1 MREMA
6 GTMTFHHDITGCLDE
21 RIGARGLA
29 HAALDARLHALEPKL
44 AELRESLGQGGY
56 RMLGIARENQDI
68 ETTRAALERLF
79 DGAKT
84 LVVFGTGGSSLGG
97 QTLARLA
104 GWCIPGDQRP
114 AANTLPRVRFYD
126 NLDPLS
132 LQHGLNLL
140 DPETTRFLVIS
151 KSGGTAE
158 TLMQALSALDWM
170 RRADMGHMIP
180 RAFLGLS
187 EPAREG
193 TKNPLRQLFEGLGV
207 PLLDHD
213 PEIGGRFSV
222 FSNVGMIVALA
233 RGLDAHAIRDGGRQV
248 LDELESQSAA
258 DFAPAV
264 GAATA
269 VALAEDKGVRVN
281 VMMPYADRLS
291 HLARWYVQLW
301 AESLGK
307 DGKGTTPLAALGP
320 VDQHSQ
326 LQLFMDGPPDH
337 MITLIRPAHGR
348 DDPPMP
354 ADLAEMAGAE
364 NLAGRR
370 VSELV
375 SAQQQAIGDALMQA
389 GRPVRVIDVDNPDE
403 TTLGHLLM
411 HMMVETIL
419 AGHLLGVDP
428 FGQPGVELGKKLT
441 REYLAASDERDSAH
455 SPARRGAD

>member
-1 MREMA
+1 
-6 GTMTFHHDITGCLDE
+6 MTFHHDISGCLED
-21 RIGARGLA
+21 RIGAQGLS
-29 HAALDARLHALEPKL
+29 HAALEDRLRVLAPKM
-44 AELRESLGQGGY
+44 AELREHLPRAGY
-56 RMLGIARENQDI
+56 RMLGVARDTGDI
-68 ETTRAALERLF
+68 ETTRAALDRLCQ
-79 DGAKT
+79 GAKT

-126 NLDPLS
+126 NLDPVS
-132 LQHGLNLL
+132 LEHGLNLH

-158 TLMQALSALDWM
+158 TLMQALAALDWM
-170 RRADMGHMIP
+170 RRADMAHMIP

-193 TKNPLRQLFEGLGV
+193 VKNPLRQLFEGLDI

-233 RGLDAHAIRDGGRQV
+233 RGLDAQAIRAGGAQV
-248 LDELESQSAA
+248 LDELDRDPA
-258 DFAPAV
+258 DYAPAA
-264 GAATA
+264 GAAAA

-337 MITLIRPAHGR
+337 FITLIRPAHGR

-354 ADLAEMAGAE
+354 ADLAEMAGAD

-375 SAQQQAIGDALMQA
+375 CAQQQAIGDALMQA

-403 TTLGHLLM
+403 TTLGRLLM
-411 HMMVETIL
+411 HMMIETIL

-441 REYLAASDERDSAH
+441 LEYLAASDGHDAAH
-455 SPARRGAD
+455 SPTRRGAD

>member
-1 MREMA
+1 MA
-6 GTMTFHHDITGCLDE
+6 SDMAVHHNIDGCLDE
-21 RIGARGLA
+21 RIGARGISRTALA
-29 HAALDARLHALEPKL
+29 ARLQALTPKMS
-44 AELRESLGQGGY
+44 ELRDSLTRGGY
-56 RMLGIARENQDI
+56 RMLGVALDTEDI
-68 ETTRAALERLF
+68 ETTRAALHRLF
-79 DGAKT
+79 DGAET
-84 LVVFGTGGSSLGG
+84 LIVFGTGGSSLGG

-114 AANTLPRVRFYD
+114 SASRLPRVRFYD

-132 LQHGLNLL
+132 LQNGLNLL
-140 DPETTRFLVIS
+140 DPATTRFLVIS

-170 RRADMGHMIP
+170 RRADMAEMIP
-180 RAFLGLS
+180 RTFLGLS
-187 EPAREG
+187 EPARESA
-193 TKNPLRQLFEGLGV
+193 KNPLRQLFEGLGI

-213 PEIGGRFSV
+213 PGIGGRFSV

-233 RGLDAHAIRDGGRQV
+233 RGLDPHAIREGGRQV
-248 LDELESQSAA
+248 LDELDRAPE
-258 DFAPAV
+258 DYAPAV

-291 HLARWYVQLW
+291 HFARWYVQLW

-337 MITLIRPAHGR
+337 FITLIRPSHRR

-354 ADLAEMAGAE
+354 ADLAEMAGAD

-370 VSELV
+370 VSALV
-375 SAQQQAIGDALMQA
+375 SAQQQAIADALIQA
-389 GRPVRVIDVDNPDE
+389 GRPVRVIDVDNLDE
-403 TTLGHLLM
+403 TTLGGLLM

-428 FGQPGVELGKKLT
+428 FGQPGVELGKTLT
-441 REYLAASDERDSAH
+441 REYLAGSDEREHPDT
-455 SPARRGAD
+455 PT

>member
-1 MREMA
+1 
-6 GTMTFHHDITGCLDE
+6 MTFHHNITGCLEE
-21 RIGARGLA
+21 RIGAQGLSR
-29 HAALDARLHALEPKL
+29 AALDDRLRALAPKM
-44 AELRESLGQGGY
+44 AELREGLAQSGY
-56 RMLGIARENQDI
+56 RMLGVARETEDI
-68 ETTRAALERLF
+68 ETTRAALDRLF
-79 DGAKT
+79 EGAKT
-84 LVVFGTGGSSLGG
+84 LIVFGTGGSSLGG

-104 GWCIPGDQRP
+104 GWCIPGDQRH
-114 AANTLPRVRFYD
+114 AAGLLPRVRFYD

-158 TLMQALSALDWM
+158 TLMQALSALGWM
-170 RRADMGHMIP
+170 RRADMAEMIP

-187 EPAREG
+187 EPSREG
-193 TKNPLRQLFEGLGV
+193 AKNPLRTLFQGLGI
-207 PLLDHD
+207 PMLDHD
-213 PEIGGRFSV
+213 AEIGGRFSV

-233 RGLDAHAIRDGGRQV
+233 RGLDAAAIRAGGARV
-248 LDELESQSAA
+248 LDELDCDPE
-258 DFAPAV
+258 DYAPAV

-269 VALAEDKGVRVN
+269 VALAEDKGVSVN

-337 MITLIRPAHGR
+337 YITLIRPKHGH

-354 ADLAEMAGAE
+354 ADLAAAAGVDY
-364 NLAGRR
+364 LAGRR

-375 SAQQQAIGDALMQA
+375 SAQQHAIADALMHA

-403 TTLGHLLM
+403 TTLGRLLM

-428 FGQPGVELGKKLT
+428 FGQPGVELGKTLT
-441 REYLAASDERDSAH
+441 REYLKRDPKSM
-455 SPARRGAD
+455 SPA

>member
-1 MREMA
+1 MA
-6 GTMTFHHDITGCLDE
+6 SDMAFHHNIDGCLDE
-21 RIGARGLA
+21 RIGARGIARTALA
-29 HAALDARLHALEPKL
+29 ARLQALTPKMS
-44 AELRESLGQGGY
+44 ELRDSLMRGGY
-56 RMLGIARENQDI
+56 RMLGVARDTEDI
-68 ETTRAALERLF
+68 ETTRAALHRLF
-79 DGAKT
+79 DGAET
-84 LVVFGTGGSSLGG
+84 LIVFGTGGSSLGG

-114 AANTLPRVRFYD
+114 SASRLPRVRFYD

-132 LQHGLNLL
+132 LHNGLNLL
-140 DPETTRFLVIS
+140 DPATTRFLVIS

-170 RRADMGHMIP
+170 RRADMAEMIP

-187 EPAREG
+187 EPSREG
-193 TKNPLRQLFEGLGV
+193 AKNPLRQLFEGLGI

-233 RGLDAHAIRDGGRQV
+233 RGLDPHAIREGGRQV
-248 LDELESQSAA
+248 LDELDRAPE
-258 DFAPAV
+258 DYAPAV

-291 HLARWYVQLW
+291 HFARWYVQLW

-337 MITLIRPAHGR
+337 FITLIRPSHRR

-354 ADLAEMAGAE
+354 ADLAEMAGAD

-370 VSELV
+370 VSALV
-375 SAQQQAIGDALMQA
+375 SAQQQAIADALIQA
-389 GRPVRVIDVDNPDE
+389 GRPVRVIDVDNLDE
-403 TTLGHLLM
+403 TTLGGLLM

-428 FGQPGVELGKKLT
+428 FGQPGVELGKTLT
-441 REYLAASDERDSAH
+441 REYLAGSDEREHPDT
-455 SPARRGAD
+455 PT

>member
-1 MREMA
+1 MINQ
-6 GTMTFHHDITGCLDE
+6 TIDGCLDE
-21 RIGARGLA
+21 TIGAQGLSRA
-29 HAALDARLHALEPKL
+29 GLNARLDALGPKL
-44 AELRESLGQGGY
+44 AELRDNLDTGAYRALGV
-56 RMLGIARENQDI
+56 ARESDDI
-68 ETTRAALERLF
+68 AVTRAALERLCE
-79 DGAKT
+79 GAQT

-104 GWCIPGDQRP
+104 GWCIPGDRGPAVRP
-114 AANTLPRVRFYD
+114 VPRLRFYD
-126 NLDPLS
+126 NLDAAS
-132 LQHGLNLL
+132 LRHGLNLL

-158 TLMQALSALDWM
+158 TLMQAMSALDWM
-170 RRADMGHMIP
+170 RRADMADMIP

-187 EPAREG
+187 EPARAG
-193 TKNPLRQLFEGLGV
+193 VANPLRQLFERLNI
-207 PLLDHD
+207 PLVDHD

-233 RGLDAHAIRDGGRQV
+233 RGLDAEAIREGGQQV
-248 LDELESQSAA
+248 LNALDRPAGEC
-258 DFAPAV
+258 APAI

-269 VALAEDKGVRVN
+269 IGLAQDKGVRVN

-291 HLARWYVQLW
+291 HFARWYVQLW

-307 DGKGTTPLAALGP
+307 DSKGTTPLAALGP

-337 MITLIRPAHGR
+337 MITLIRPAHGH

-354 ADLAEMAGAE
+354 ADLAEMAGADH
-364 NLAGRR
+364 LAGRR
-370 VSELV
+370 ISELV
-375 SAQQQAIGDALMQA
+375 SAQQRAIADALIQA

-403 TTLGHLLM
+403 ATLGGLLM

-441 REYLAASDERDSAH
+441 RDYLATDAAKAASHER
-455 SPARRGAD
+455 ADPDTPTRSRPD

>member
-1 MREMA
+1 
-6 GTMTFHHDITGCLDE
+6 MTFRHDITGCLQA

-29 HAALDARLHALEPKL
+29 QDALDDRLHALEPKL
-44 AELRESLGQGGY
+44 AELRESLSRGGY
-56 RMLGIARENQDI
+56 RMLGIARETADI
-68 ETTRAALERLF
+68 EQARAGLERLCA
-79 DGAKT
+79 GAKT

-104 GWCIPGDQRP
+104 GWCIPGDARS
-114 AANTLPRVRFYD
+114 AAATLPRVRFYD
-126 NLDPLS
+126 NLDADS

-140 DPETTRFLVIS
+140 DPQTTRFLVIS

-170 RRADMGHMIP
+170 RRADMADAIP

-187 EPAREG
+187 EPARG
-193 TKNPLRQLFEGLGV
+193 GAKNPLRTLFEGLGI
-207 PLLDHD
+207 PMLDHD
-213 PEIGGRFSV
+213 TEIGGRFSV

-233 RGLDAHAIRDGGRQV
+233 RGLDAAAIRSGGARV
-248 LDELESQSAA
+248 LDELARPANEC
-258 DFAPAV
+258 APAV

-269 VALAEDKGVRVN
+269 IALAQDKGARVS
-281 VMMPYADRLS
+281 VMMPYADHLS
-291 HLARWYVQLW
+291 HFARWYVQLW

-337 MITLIRPAHGR
+337 MITLIRPAHPPS
-348 DDPPMP
+348 DPQMP
-354 ADLAEMAGAE
+354 ADLAAAAGVDY
-364 NLAGRR
+364 LGGRR

-375 SAQQQAIGDALMQA
+375 TAQQRAIADALMRA
-389 GRPVRVIDVDNPDE
+389 GRPVRLIDVDKPDE
-403 TTLGHLLM
+403 ATLGRLLM

-428 FGQPGVELGKKLT
+428 FGQPGVELGKTLT
-441 REYLAASDERDSAH
+441 REYLAASNGHDAPHPPTRSGTD
-455 SPARRGAD
+455 

>member
-1 MREMA
+1 
-6 GTMTFHHDITGCLDE
+6 MTFHHDITGCLEE
-21 RIGARGLA
+21 RIGAQGLSS
-29 HAALDARLHALEPKL
+29 AALDERLRALAPKMT
-44 AELRESLGQGGY
+44 ELREHLAAGGY
-56 RMLGIARENQDI
+56 RMLGVARDTEDI
-68 ETTRAALERLF
+68 EVTRAALDRLF

-104 GWCIPGDQRP
+104 GWCIPGDARP
-114 AANTLPRVRFYD
+114 AAGTLPRVRFYD

-132 LQHGLNLL
+132 LRHGLNLL

-158 TLMQALSALDWM
+158 TMMQVLSALDWM
-170 RRADMGHMIP
+170 RGADMAEMMP

-187 EPAREG
+187 EPARAG
-193 TKNPLRQLFEGLGV
+193 AKNPLRTLFEALGI

-213 PEIGGRFSV
+213 TEIGGRFSV

-233 RGLDAHAIRDGGRQV
+233 RGLDPRAIRAGGAQV
-248 LDELESQSAA
+248 LDELDRAPE
-258 DFAPAV
+258 DYAPAV

-337 MITLIRPAHGR
+337 FITLIRPAHGR

-354 ADLAEMAGAE
+354 ADLAEMAGAD

-389 GRPVRVIDVDNPDE
+389 GRPVRLIDVDNPDE
-403 TTLGHLLM
+403 TTLGRLLM

-428 FGQPGVELGKKLT
+428 FGQPGVELGKTLT
-441 REYLAASDERDSAH
+441 REYLKRDPKSGNRFSDSIARQDKDSE
-455 SPARRGAD
+455 P

>member
-1 MREMA
+1 
-6 GTMTFHHDITGCLDE
+6 MTVHHDITGCLEE
-21 RIGARGLA
+21 RIGAQGLSQD
-29 HAALDARLHALEPKL
+29 ALHKRLRALEPKL
-44 AELRESLGQGGY
+44 AELRDNIGQGAY
-56 RMLGIARENQDI
+56 RALGIARDAADI
-68 ETTRAALERLF
+68 ETAQAALDRLCE
-79 DGAKT
+79 GAQT
-84 LVVFGTGGSSLGG
+84 LIVFGTGGSSLGG

-104 GWCIPGDQRP
+104 GWCIPGDQRGSARP
-114 AANTLPRVRFYD
+114 LPRLRFYD

-158 TLMQALSALDWM
+158 TLMQAMSALDWL
-170 RRADMGHMIP
+170 RRADMGERIP
-180 RAFLGLS
+180 HSFLGLS
-187 EPAREG
+187 EPARAG
-193 TKNPLRQLFEGLGV
+193 AKNPLRQLFEQLGI

-213 PEIGGRFSV
+213 PDIGGRFSV
-222 FSNVGMIVALA
+222 FSNVGMVIALA
-233 RGLDAHAIRDGGRQV
+233 RGLDAMAIREGGRQV
-248 LDELESQSAA
+248 LDELDRAPA
-258 DFAPAV
+258 DFAPAL

-269 VALAEDKGVRVN
+269 VALAEDKGARVS

-291 HLARWYVQLW
+291 HFARWYVQLW

-326 LQLFMDGPPDH
+326 LQLFMEGPPDH

-354 ADLAEMAGAE
+354 SDLAEMAGAD

-375 SAQQQAIGDALMQA
+375 SAQQRAIADALMKA
-389 GRPVRVIDVDNPDE
+389 GRPVRVIDVDKPDE
-403 TTLGHLLM
+403 TTLGRLLM

-441 REYLAASDERDSAH
+441 REYLAADAAEAASHERKGPDT
-455 SPARRGAD
+455 PTRRGAD